1 MNLHLSKKQILLII
15 LIFFLFIT
23 IFAGSY
29 YLFLAPLKQKI
40 DRNKSELKML
50 NQQTAIIESRLSQI
64 KEETVVS
71 TMELQ
76 KQVPVKRLLDQLLLD
91 IEKAE
96 IVSDT
101 YISEI
106 RLNGTEVDE
115 TIESTGDDSQDTAEN
130 NADANN
136 NEQNNE
142 ANKEENNEATS
153 SNEDA
158 TLPNGIKQTTIT
170 IKGEADTYFEMEKFI
185 DSLQSLQRIVKVEN
199 LSFTAP
205 KEIYKVD
212 QDQKPIEFEITIAA
226 YYYPKL
232 EDLQKELPPLDT
244 PRISNKKNPFSG
256 FSDVDKDEKNN
267 KDGQP

>member
-1 MNLHLSKKQILLII
+1 MNLHLSKMQILLII
-15 LIFFLFIT
+15 LAFFLFIS
-23 IFAGSY
+23 IFTGSY
-29 YLFLAPLKQKI
+29 YLYLAPIIQKI
-40 DRNKSELKML
+40 DRDKADLKML
-50 NQQTAIIESRLSQI
+50 NQQTAIIESRLNQV
-64 KEETVVS
+64 KENTVLS

-91 IEKAE
+91 IDKAE

-106 RLNGTEVDE
+106 KLDGTEADE
-115 TIESTGDDSQDTAEN
+115 TIKSTGNNSREATEN
-130 NADANN
+130 HADANN
-136 NEQNNE
+136 NDL
-142 ANKEENNEATS
+142 NKDENNEAS
-153 SNEDA
+153 SSSKDA
-158 TLPNGIKQTTIT
+158 ALPNGIKKTTIT
-170 IKGEADTYFEMEKFI
+170 IMAEADTYFEMEKFI
-185 DSLQSLQRIVKVEN
+185 DSLQSLQRIVKVEG

-205 KEIYKVD
+205 KEIYKVG
-212 QDQKPIEFEITIAA
+212 QDQKPIEFELTIAA